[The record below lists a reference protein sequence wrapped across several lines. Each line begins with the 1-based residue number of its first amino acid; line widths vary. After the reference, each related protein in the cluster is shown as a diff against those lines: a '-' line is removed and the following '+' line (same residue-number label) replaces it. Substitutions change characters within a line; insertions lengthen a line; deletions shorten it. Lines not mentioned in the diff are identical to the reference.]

1 MKLNKPT
8 MQYIRTLIEN
18 KADERIKELRA
29 EIERIKKPYVCN
41 KNAYIE
47 AVNCVLEETKRKL
60 EALVKK
66 YGYEKYGYEAENKLF
81 WKNRRVEALYYT
93 EVGLNPNGEDKEY
106 IDILHDRIYRIAKS
120 TEEKYNEVIAKIT
133 LGGDKNGLVKL
144 IDEIEF

>member
-18 KADERIKELRA
+18 KANERIKELKA
-29 EIERIKKPYVCN
+29 ELGRIEKPYVCK

-47 AVNCVLEETKRKL
+47 AVDWVVEEAKRKL

-66 YGYEKYGYEAENKLF
+66 YGYEAGNKSF

-93 EVGLNPNGEDKEY
+93 EVELNPSEEDKQC
-106 IDILHDRIYRIAKS
+106 IDILHERIYNITKS
-120 TEEKYNEVIAKIT
+120 IELKYNEVIAKIT
-133 LGGDKNGLVKL
+133 LGGDKNDLVKL

>member
-18 KADERIKELRA
+18 KANERIKELKA
-29 EIERIKKPYVCN
+29 ELERIEKPYVCK

-47 AVNCVLEETKRKL
+47 AVNWVVEEAKRKL

-66 YGYEKYGYEAENKLF
+66 YGYEAGNKLF

-93 EVGLNPNGEDKEY
+93 EVELNPSEEDKQC
-106 IDILHDRIYRIAKS
+106 IDILHERIYSIGKS
-120 TEEKYNEVIAKIT
+120 IELKYNEVIAKIT
-133 LGGDKNGLVKL
+133 LGGDKNDLVKL

>member
-18 KADERIKELRA
+18 KANERIKELKA
-29 EIERIKKPYVCN
+29 ELERIEKPYVCK

-47 AVNCVLEETKRKL
+47 AVQWVQEEAKRKL
-60 EALVKK
+60 EALVK
-66 YGYEKYGYEAENKLF
+66 KYGYEAENKLF

-93 EVGLNPNGEDKEY
+93 EVELNPSEEDKQC
-106 IDILHDRIYRIAKS
+106 IDILKERIYSIAKS
-120 TEEKYNEVIAKIT
+120 IDSKYNEVIAKIT
-133 LGGDKNGLVKL
+133 LGGDKNDLVKL

>member
-1 MKLNKPT
+1 

-18 KADERIKELRA
+18 KANERIKELKV
-29 EIERIKKPYVCN
+29 ELERIEKPYVCK

-47 AVNCVLEETKRKL
+47 AVQWVLEEAKRKL

-66 YGYEKYGYEAENKLF
+66 YGYEAGNKLF

-93 EVGLNPNGEDKEY
+93 EVELNPSEEDKEC
-106 IDILHDRIYRIAKS
+106 IDILHERIYSIGKS
-120 TEEKYNEVIAKIT
+120 IDSKYNEVIAKIT
-133 LGGDKNGLVKL
+133 LGGTKNDLVKL

>member
-18 KADERIKELRA
+18 KANERIKELRA
-29 EIERIKKPYVCN
+29 EIERIEKPYVCK

-47 AVNCVLEETKRKL
+47 AVQWVLEEAKRKL

-66 YGYEKYGYEAENKLF
+66 YGYEDGNKLF
-81 WKNRRVEALYYT
+81 WENRRVEALYYT
-93 EVGLNPNGEDKEY
+93 EVELNPSEEDKEC
-106 IDILHDRIYRIAKS
+106 IDILHDRICSIAKS
-120 TEEKYNEVIAKIT
+120 TAEKYNEVIAKIT
-133 LGGDKNGLVKL
+133 LGGDKNDLVKL

>member
-18 KADERIKELRA
+18 KANERIKELKM
-29 EIERIKKPYVCN
+29 EVERIEKPYVCK

-47 AVNCVLEETKRKL
+47 AVNWVLEEAKRKL

-66 YGYEKYGYEAENKLF
+66 YGYEAGNKLF

-93 EVGLNPNGEDKEY
+93 EVELNPNEEDKEC
-106 IDILHDRIYRIAKS
+106 IDILHERIHSIGKS
-120 TEEKYNEVIAKIT
+120 IELKYNEVIAKIT
-133 LGGDKNGLVKL
+133 LGGDKNDLVKL

>member
-18 KADERIKELRA
+18 KADERIKELKA
-29 EIERIKKPYVCN
+29 ELERIEKPYVCK

-47 AVNCVLEETKRKL
+47 AVNWVVEEAKRKL

-66 YGYEKYGYEAENKLF
+66 YGYEAGNKLF

-93 EVGLNPNGEDKEY
+93 EVELNPSEEDKQC
-106 IDILHDRIYRIAKS
+106 IDILHERIYSIGKS
-120 TEEKYNEVIAKIT
+120 IELKYNEVIAKIT
-133 LGGDKNGLVKL
+133 LGGDKNDLVKL

>member
-18 KADERIKELRA
+18 KANERIKELKT
-29 EIERIKKPYVCN
+29 EVERIEKPYVCK

-47 AVNCVLEETKRKL
+47 AVNWVVEEAKRKL

-66 YGYEKYGYEAENKLF
+66 YGYEAGNKLF

-93 EVGLNPNGEDKEY
+93 EVELNPSEDDKEC
-106 IDILHDRIYRIAKS
+106 IDILHERIYSIAKS
-120 TEEKYNEVIAKIT
+120 IELKYNEVIAKIT
-133 LGGDKNGLVKL
+133 LGGDKNDLVKL

>member
-18 KADERIKELRA
+18 KANERIKELMA
-29 EIERIKKPYVCN
+29 EVERIEKPYVCK

-47 AVNCVLEETKRKL
+47 AVNWVMEEAKRKL

-66 YGYEKYGYEAENKLF
+66 YGYEAGNKLF

-93 EVGLNPNGEDKEY
+93 EVELNPSEEDKEC
-106 IDILHDRIYRIAKS
+106 IDILHERIYSIGKS
-120 TEEKYNEVIAKIT
+120 IELKYNEVIAKIT
-133 LGGDKNGLVKL
+133 LGGDKNDLVKL

>member
-18 KADERIKELRA
+18 KANERIKELKA
-29 EIERIKKPYVCN
+29 ELERIEKPYVCK

-47 AVNCVLEETKRKL
+47 AVQWVLEEAKRKL

-66 YGYEKYGYEAENKLF
+66 YGYESGEKLF

-93 EVGLNPNGEDKEY
+93 EVELNPSEADKEC
-106 IDILHDRIYRIAKS
+106 IDILHERIYSITKS
-120 TEEKYNEVIAKIT
+120 IEVKYNEVIAKIT
-133 LGGDKNGLVKL
+133 LGGDKNDLVKL

>member
-18 KADERIKELRA
+18 KANERIKELKA
-29 EIERIKKPYVCN
+29 ELERIEKPYVCK

-47 AVNCVLEETKRKL
+47 AVNWVLEEAKRKL

-66 YGYEKYGYEAENKLF
+66 YGYEAGNKLF

-93 EVGLNPNGEDKEY
+93 EVELNPSEEDKEC
-106 IDILHDRIYRIAKS
+106 IDILHERIYSVDKS
-120 TEEKYNEVIAKIT
+120 IELKYNEVIAKIT
-133 LGGDKNGLVKL
+133 LGGDKNDLVKL

>member
-18 KADERIKELRA
+18 KANERIKELKA
-29 EIERIKKPYVCN
+29 DLERIEKPYVCK

-47 AVNCVLEETKRKL
+47 AVHCVEEEAKRKL

-66 YGYEKYGYEAENKLF
+66 YGYEAGNKLF

-93 EVGLNPNGEDKEY
+93 EVELNPSEEDKQC
-106 IDILHDRIYRIAKS
+106 IDILHERIYSIGKS
-120 TEEKYNEVIAKIT
+120 IELKYNEVIAKIT
-133 LGGDKNGLVKL
+133 LGGDKNDLVKL

>member
-18 KADERIKELRA
+18 KANERIKELRA
-29 EIERIKKPYVCN
+29 EIERIEKPYVCK

-47 AVNCVLEETKRKL
+47 AVQWVLEEAKRKL

-66 YGYEKYGYEAENKLF
+66 YGYEAGNKLF

-93 EVGLNPNGEDKEY
+93 EVELNPSEEDQEC
-106 IDILHDRIYRIAKS
+106 IDILHERIYSIGKS
-120 TEEKYNEVIAKIT
+120 IDSKYNEVIAKIT
-133 LGGDKNGLVKL
+133 LGGTKNDLVKL

>member
-18 KADERIKELRA
+18 KANERIKELKV
-29 EIERIKKPYVCN
+29 ELERIEKPYVCK

-47 AVNCVLEETKRKL
+47 AVQWVLEEAKRKL

-66 YGYEKYGYEAENKLF
+66 YGYEAGNKLF

-93 EVGLNPNGEDKEY
+93 EVELNPSEEDKEC
-106 IDILHDRIYRIAKS
+106 IDILHKRIYSIGKS
-120 TEEKYNEVIAKIT
+120 IDSKYNEVIAKIT
-133 LGGDKNGLVKL
+133 LGGTKNDLVKL

>member
-18 KADERIKELRA
+18 KANERIKELKT
-29 EIERIKKPYVCN
+29 EVERIEKPYVCK

-47 AVNCVLEETKRKL
+47 AVQWVMEEAKRKL

-66 YGYEKYGYEAENKLF
+66 YGYEAGNKLF
-81 WKNRRVEALYYT
+81 WEDRRVEALYYT
-93 EVGLNPNGEDKEY
+93 EVELNPSENDKQC
-106 IDILHDRIYRIAKS
+106 IDILHERIYSIAKS
-120 TEEKYNEVIAKIT
+120 IEVKYNEVIAKIT
-133 LGGDKNGLVKL
+133 LGGDKNDLVKL

>member
-18 KADERIKELRA
+18 KADERIKELKA
-29 EIERIKKPYVCN
+29 ELERIEKPYVCK

-47 AVNCVLEETKRKL
+47 AVNWVVEEAKRKL

-66 YGYEKYGYEAENKLF
+66 YGYEAGNKLF

-93 EVGLNPNGEDKEY
+93 EVELNPSEEDKEC
-106 IDILHDRIYRIAKS
+106 IDILHERIYRITKS
-120 TEEKYNEVIAKIT
+120 INSKYNEVIAKIT
-133 LGGDKNGLVKL
+133 LGGDKNDLVKL

>member
-18 KADERIKELRA
+18 KANERIKELKA
-29 EIERIKKPYVCN
+29 ELERIEKPYVCK

-47 AVNCVLEETKRKL
+47 AVNWVLEEAKRKL

-66 YGYEKYGYEAENKLF
+66 YGYEAGNKLF
-81 WKNRRVEALYYT
+81 WKNRCVEALYYT
-93 EVGLNPNGEDKEY
+93 EVELNPNEEDKEC
-106 IDILHDRIYRIAKS
+106 IDILHDRIRSIAKS
-120 TEEKYNEVIAKIT
+120 TEVKYNEVIAKIT
-133 LGGDKNGLVKL
+133 LGGDKNDLVKL

>member
-18 KADERIKELRA
+18 KANERIKELKA
-29 EIERIKKPYVCN
+29 ELERIEKPYVCK

-47 AVNCVLEETKRKL
+47 AVDWVVEEAKRKL

-66 YGYEKYGYEAENKLF
+66 YGYEAGNKLF

-93 EVGLNPNGEDKEY
+93 EVELNPSEEDKEC
-106 IDILHDRIYRIAKS
+106 IDILHERIYSIGKS
-120 TEEKYNEVIAKIT
+120 IELKYNEVIAKIT
-133 LGGDKNGLVKL
+133 LGDKNDLVKL

>member
-18 KADERIKELRA
+18 KANERIKELRA
-29 EIERIKKPYVCN
+29 EIERIEKPYVCK

-47 AVNCVLEETKRKL
+47 AVDWVLEEAKRKL

-66 YGYEKYGYEAENKLF
+66 YGYKLLCE
-81 WKNRRVEALYYT
+81 NRRVEALYYT
-93 EVGLNPNGEDKEY
+93 EVELYPDGEDKEC
-106 IDILHDRIYRIAKS
+106 IDILHDRIRSIAKS
-120 TEEKYNEVIAKIT
+120 TEVKYNEVIAKIT
-133 LGGDKNGLVKL
+133 LGGDKNDLVKL

>member
-18 KADERIKELRA
+18 KACERIKELRA
-29 EIERIKKPYVCN
+29 EVERLEKPYVCK

-47 AVNCVLEETKRKL
+47 AVNLVVEEAKKKL

-66 YGYEKYGYEAENKLF
+66 YGYEAGGKLF

-93 EVGLNPNGEDKEY
+93 EVELNPSGEDKEY
-106 IDILHDRIYRIAKS
+106 IDILRERIEKVNAAVE
-120 TEEKYNEVIAKIT
+120 TKYNEIIAKMT
-133 LGGDKNGLVKL
+133 LGGDAADLAKL
-144 IDEIEF
+144 IDEIDF

>member
-18 KADERIKELRA
+18 KANERIKELRA
-29 EIERIKKPYVCN
+29 EIERIEKPYVCK

-47 AVNCVLEETKRKL
+47 AVQWVLEEAKRKL

-66 YGYEKYGYEAENKLF
+66 YGYEDGNKLF
-81 WKNRRVEALYYT
+81 WENRRVEALYYT
-93 EVGLNPNGEDKEY
+93 EVELNPSEEDKEC
-106 IDILHDRIYRIAKS
+106 IDILHERIYSIAKS
-120 TEEKYNEVIAKIT
+120 TEVKYNEVIAKIT
-133 LGGDKNGLVKL
+133 LGGDKNDLVKL

>member
-18 KADERIKELRA
+18 KANERIKELKA
-29 EIERIKKPYVCN
+29 ELERIEKPYVCK

-47 AVNCVLEETKRKL
+47 AVNWVVEEAKRKL

-66 YGYEKYGYEAENKLF
+66 YGYEAEAKLF

-93 EVGLNPNGEDKEY
+93 EVELNPSEEDKQC
-106 IDILHDRIYRIAKS
+106 IDILHERIYSIAKS
-120 TEEKYNEVIAKIT
+120 IEGKYNEVIAKIT
-133 LGGDKNGLVKL
+133 LGGDKNDLVKL

>member
-18 KADERIKELRA
+18 KACERIKELRA
-29 EIERIKKPYVCN
+29 EVERIEKPYVCK

-47 AVNCVLEETKRKL
+47 AVNLVVEEAKRKL
-60 EALVKK
+60 EALVKQ
-66 YGYEKYGYEAENKLF
+66 YGYEAGDKLF

-93 EVGLNPNGEDKEY
+93 EVELNPSGEDKEY
-106 IDILHDRIYRIAKS
+106 IDILHERIRSIGES
-120 TEEKYNEVIAKIT
+120 IELKYNEVIAKIT
-133 LGGDKNGLVKL
+133 LGGDKNDLVKL

>member
-18 KADERIKELRA
+18 KACERIKELRA
-29 EIERIKKPYVCN
+29 EVERIEKPYVCK

-47 AVNCVLEETKRKL
+47 AVNLVMEEAKRKL

-66 YGYEKYGYEAENKLF
+66 YGYEAGDKLF
-81 WKNRRVEALYYT
+81 WKNRSVEALYYT
-93 EVGLNPNGEDKEY
+93 KVELNPSGEDKEY
-106 IDILHDRIYRIAKS
+106 IDILHERIRSIGES
-120 TEEKYNEVIAKIT
+120 IELKYNEVIAKIT
-133 LGGDKNGLVKL
+133 LGGDKNDLVKL

>member
-18 KADERIKELRA
+18 KANERIKELKT
-29 EIERIKKPYVCN
+29 EVERIEKPYVCK

-47 AVNCVLEETKRKL
+47 AVQWVMEEAKRKL

-66 YGYEKYGYEAENKLF
+66 YGYEAGNKLF
-81 WKNRRVEALYYT
+81 WEDRRVEALYYT
-93 EVGLNPNGEDKEY
+93 EVELNPSEEDKEC
-106 IDILHDRIYRIAKS
+106 IDILHERIYSIAKS
-120 TEEKYNEVIAKIT
+120 IEVKYNEVIAKIT
-133 LGGDKNGLVKL
+133 LGGDKNDLVKL

>member
-18 KADERIKELRA
+18 KANERIKELNA
-29 EIERIKKPYVCN
+29 ELERIEKPYVCK

-47 AVNCVLEETKRKL
+47 AVQWVLEEAKRKL

-66 YGYEKYGYEAENKLF
+66 YGYEAGNKLF
-81 WKNRRVEALYYT
+81 WKNRSVEALYYT
-93 EVGLNPNGEDKEY
+93 EVELNPSEEDKEC
-106 IDILHDRIYRIAKS
+106 IDILHERIYSIAKS
-120 TEEKYNEVIAKIT
+120 TEVKYNEVIAKIT
-133 LGGDKNGLVKL
+133 LGGDKNDLVKL

>member
-18 KADERIKELRA
+18 KANERIKELKA
-29 EIERIKKPYVCN
+29 ELERIEKPYVCK

-47 AVNCVLEETKRKL
+47 AVQWVLEEAKRKL

-66 YGYEKYGYEAENKLF
+66 SGYEAGNKLF
-81 WKNRRVEALYYT
+81 WKTRRVEALYYT
-93 EVGLNPNGEDKEY
+93 EVELNPSEEDKQC
-106 IDILHDRIYRIAKS
+106 IDILHERIYSIYKS
-120 TEEKYNEVIAKIT
+120 TDEKYNEVIAKIT
-133 LGGDKNGLVKL
+133 LGGDKNDLVKL

>member
-18 KADERIKELRA
+18 KACERIKELRA
-29 EIERIKKPYVCN
+29 EVERIEKPYVCK

-47 AVNCVLEETKRKL
+47 AVNLVVEESKRKL

-66 YGYEKYGYEAENKLF
+66 YGYEAEDKLF

-93 EVGLNPNGEDKEY
+93 EVELNPSGEDKEY
-106 IDILHDRIYRIAKS
+106 IDLLRERIEKVNAAVE
-120 TEEKYNEVIAKIT
+120 TKYNEIIAKMT
-133 LGGDKNGLVKL
+133 LGGDAADLAKL

>member
-18 KADERIKELRA
+18 KANERIKELKV
-29 EIERIKKPYVCN
+29 ELERIEKPYVCK

-47 AVNCVLEETKRKL
+47 AVQWVLEEAKRKL

-66 YGYEKYGYEAENKLF
+66 YGYEAGNKLF

-93 EVGLNPNGEDKEY
+93 EVELNPSEEDKEC
-106 IDILHDRIYRIAKS
+106 IDILHERIYSIGKS
-120 TEEKYNEVIAKIT
+120 IDSKYNEVIAKIT
-133 LGGDKNGLVKL
+133 LGGTKNDLVKL

>member
-18 KADERIKELRA
+18 KANERIKELKA
-29 EIERIKKPYVCN
+29 EIERIEKPYVCK

-47 AVNCVLEETKRKL
+47 AVNLVVEEAKRKL
-60 EALVKK
+60 EAIVKK
-66 YGYEKYGYEAENKLF
+66 YGYEAGAKLF

-93 EVGLNPNGEDKEY
+93 EVELNPSEEDQIY
-106 IDILHDRIYRIAKS
+106 IDILREKLRSICES
-120 TEEKYNEVIAKIT
+120 TEMKYNEVIAKIT
-133 LGGDKNGLVKL
+133 LGGDKDDLAKL

>member
-18 KADERIKELRA
+18 KANERIKELKA
-29 EIERIKKPYVCN
+29 ELERIKKPYVCK

-47 AVNCVLEETKRKL
+47 AVQWVLEEAKRKL

-66 YGYEKYGYEAENKLF
+66 YGYEAGNKLF

-93 EVGLNPNGEDKEY
+93 EVELNPSEEDKQC
-106 IDILHDRIYRIAKS
+106 IDILNERIYSIANS
-120 TEEKYNEVIAKIT
+120 IDSKYNEVIAKIT
-133 LGGDKNGLVKL
+133 LGGDKNDLVKL

>member
-18 KADERIKELRA
+18 KANERIKELRA
-29 EIERIKKPYVCN
+29 EIERIEKPYVCK

-66 YGYEKYGYEAENKLF
+66 YGYELF
-81 WKNRRVEALYYT
+81 WKNRRVKALYYT
-93 EVGLNPNGEDKEY
+93 EVELNPNGEDKEY
-106 IDILHDRIYRIAKS
+106 IDILHDRICSIAKS
-120 TEEKYNEVIAKIT
+120 TEVKYNEVIAKIT
-133 LGGDKNGLVKL
+133 LGGDKNDLIKL

>member
-18 KADERIKELRA
+18 KANERIKELKA
-29 EIERIKKPYVCN
+29 ELERIEKPYVCK

-47 AVNCVLEETKRKL
+47 AVQWVLEEAKRKL

-66 YGYEKYGYEAENKLF
+66 YGYEAGNKLF

-93 EVGLNPNGEDKEY
+93 EVELNPSEEDKQC
-106 IDILHDRIYRIAKS
+106 IDILHERIYSVGKS
-120 TEEKYNEVIAKIT
+120 IDVKYNEVIAKIT
-133 LGGDKNGLVKL
+133 LGGDKNDLVKL

>member
-18 KADERIKELRA
+18 KANERIKELRA
-29 EIERIKKPYVCN
+29 EIERIEKPYVCK
-41 KNAYIE
+41 KNEYIE
-47 AVNCVLEETKRKL
+47 AVQWVLEEAKRKL

-66 YGYEKYGYEAENKLF
+66 YGYEAGNKLF

-93 EVGLNPNGEDKEY
+93 EVELNPSEEDKEC
-106 IDILHDRIYRIAKS
+106 IDILHERIYSIGKS
-120 TEEKYNEVIAKIT
+120 IDSKYNEVIAKIT
-133 LGGDKNGLVKL
+133 LGGTKNDLVKL

>member
-18 KADERIKELRA
+18 KANERIKELRA
-29 EIERIKKPYVCN
+29 EVERIEKPYVCK

-47 AVNCVLEETKRKL
+47 AVNWVVEEAKRKL

-66 YGYEKYGYEAENKLF
+66 YGYEAGNKLF

-93 EVGLNPNGEDKEY
+93 EVELNPSEEDKEC
-106 IDILHDRIYRIAKS
+106 IDILHERIYSIGKS
-120 TEEKYNEVIAKIT
+120 IELKYNEVIAKIT
-133 LGGDKNGLVKL
+133 LGGDKNDLVKL